1 MKHILT
7 LLMVVLISTVMANAK
22 TVRGYVSDKD
32 GKPVVGM
39 KMVVVNADNPQK
51 KSIAVTDDKGYF
63 SMLVPDNI
71 DTSDLVNVFSGN
83 GAKVVQYRETST
95 GIRLVVDS
103 ASRRNYELAQK

>member
-22 TVRGYVSDKD
+22 TVRGYVSDRD